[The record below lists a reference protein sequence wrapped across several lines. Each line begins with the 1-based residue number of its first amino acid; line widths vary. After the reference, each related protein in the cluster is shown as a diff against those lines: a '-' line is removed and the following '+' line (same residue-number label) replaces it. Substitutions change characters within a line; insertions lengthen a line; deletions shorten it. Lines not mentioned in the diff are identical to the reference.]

1 MTAHIRR
8 EVTTM
13 STLTLTLLLVIDVAI
28 WTWNFAYWLVA

>member
-13 STLTLTLLLVIDVAI
+13 STLTLLVIDVAI